1 MPGDDMKDQT
11 VGMGE
16 LGTREL
22 GTNELGTRAIEQ
34 DSWDRTSRQEKQDG
48 QNSQRRQSG

>member
-16 LGTREL
+16 LGT
-22 GTNELGTRAIEQ
+22 NELGTRAIEQ
-34 DSWDRTSRQEKQDG
+34 DSWNRTFRQEKQDG